1 MFAIMF
7 ALSFEKK
14 FKCRLYFG
22 SMTLISLHKYI
33 SLPSRTKVMSVW
45 GPTTHVIVCANGQA
59 NLQDAA
65 VDIVIASISGGKQVL
80 NCLIYFYSAETSNR
94 ARF

>member
-1 MFAIMF
+1 
-7 ALSFEKK
+7 
-14 FKCRLYFG
+14 
-22 SMTLISLHKYI
+22 
-33 SLPSRTKVMSVW
+33 MSVW